1 MRKGECSMGRAV
13 HVLAAGCAAAR
24 LFETAANS
32 SRVLTLRKAV
42 ERPFA
47 GGYRDKRVSAM
58 RPWPLLLDLTRDRY
72 GLYYTLDE
80 LGRPIIVSRASAAVR
95 GRN

>member
-1 MRKGECSMGRAV
+1 
-13 HVLAAGCAAAR
+13 
-24 LFETAANS
+24 
-32 SRVLTLRKAV
+32 
-42 ERPFA
+42 
-47 GGYRDKRVSAM
+47 M